1 MTALLFVLALLLIRV
16 VLPVA
21 LLLLV
26 GETLKHRN
34 MRVMG
39 AL

>member
-1 MTALLFVLALLLIRV
+1 MTVASFQTGALLTL

-26 GETLKHRN
+26 GGWWAWAARRRREL
-34 MRVMG
+34 
-39 AL
+39 